1 MHKILS
7 IYTFIFLGSN
17 LTGQLWLSKAATIT
31 IFSETPL
38 ENINAKTQNGS
49 IALNER
55 SGKVLVKMQIK
66 SLNFPKKLMQEHFN
80 ENYMESDK
88 YPMAEFDGEIQNLP
102 SFSEQKTHELRVKGT
117 MTIHGVKRE
126 VEMPISLTINKNK
139 LIGQSKFK
147 IKCVDYK
154 IDIPKLVVK
163 NIAEE
168 IEVTILAEL
177 NQIKK

>member
-1 MHKILS
+1 
-7 IYTFIFLGSN
+7 
-17 LTGQLWLSKAATIT
+17 
-31 IFSETPL
+31 
-38 ENINAKTQNGS
+38 
-49 IALNER
+49 
-55 SGKVLVKMQIK
+55 
-66 SLNFPKKLMQEHFN
+66 
-80 ENYMESDK
+80 
-88 YPMAEFDGEIQNLP
+88 
-102 SFSEQKTHELRVKGT
+102 
-117 MTIHGVKRE
+117 
-126 VEMPISLTINKNK
+126 